1 MAQSADNTK
10 LPVAADINVT
20 PMIDVM
26 LVLLII
32 FMIVTPAITA
42 GFQATIPRA
51 LNPESREETEGE
63 IRLGIDYQGKFYID
77 MTGPSGKYTGP
88 RFINDADLPAQLRA
102 IYSIRSVDKILY
114 LKADQEIDYARVQ
127 EAVEIA
133 RKAGVRVIG
142 AITEQKRTGTGRPE
156 GGGD

>member
-1 MAQSADNTK
+1 MAMTARSSK
-10 LPVAADINVT
+10 GSGVAADINVT

-51 LNPESREETEGE
+51 NNPESREEAEGE
-63 IRLGIDYQGKFYID
+63 IRLGIDKDGKYYLDITD
-77 MTGPSGKYTGP
+77 PRSGKYTGP
-88 RFINDADLPAQLRA
+88 RYISDADLPGQLTALYAQRT
-102 IYSIRSVDKILY
+102 VDKVLY
-114 LKADQEIDYARVQ
+114 LKADEGIDFGRVQ
-127 EAVEIA
+127 QAIEIA

-142 AITEQKRTGTGRPE
+142 AIAEQQRQPRAGE
-156 GGGD
+156 H

>member
-1 MAQSADNTK
+1 MAITARSSK
-10 LPVAADINVT
+10 GSGVAADINVT

-51 LNPESREETEGE
+51 NNPESREEAEGE
-63 IRLGIDYQGKFYID
+63 IRLGIDKDGKFYLDI
-77 MTGPSGKYTGP
+77 TGPNGKYTGP
-88 RFINDADLPAQLRA
+88 RFISDADLPGQLTALYAQRT
-102 IYSIRSVDKILY
+102 VDKILF
-114 LKADQEIDYARVQ
+114 LKADEGIDFGRVQ
-127 EAVEIA
+127 QAIEIA

-142 AITEQKRTGTGRPE
+142 AIAEQQRQIRAGE
-156 GGGD
+156 H

>member
-1 MAQSADNTK
+1 MARSAISGRA
-10 LPVAADINVT
+10 PVSADINVT

-42 GFQATIPRA
+42 GFQASVPRA
-51 LNPESREETEGE
+51 LNPESREEIEGE
-63 IRLGIDYQGKFYID
+63 IRLGIDVQGKYYLDITD
-77 MTGPSGKYTGP
+77 PRTGRYTGP
-88 RFINDADLPAQLRA
+88 RYISDADLPGQLQA
-102 IYSIRSVDKILY
+102 IYGARSVDKILY
-114 LKADQEIDYARVQ
+114 LRADQNLDFARVQ

-142 AITEQKRTGTGRPE
+142 AISERERQARQKE
-156 GGGD
+156 S